1 MYKTKRPRD
10 SLKKICFIMAV
21 LLSCLSVSVFAEST
35 ESIEITTTEA
45 ETVAPTEIEE
55 KTEVEYGPYSGLE
68 VVYVTDAADLL
79 PGSALRERI
88 AAAPYEVRLTCDI
101 AFTEEQSAQMKPI
114 YLADGTCFDGRGYA
128 ISGWNY
134 TGTKDWQYFGM
145 FLGNGNEGTMKNVKI
160 CNLSIIDCTFTFT
173 EAAANGTT
181 GIVCPTVGNGCKFYN
196 IYTNAIVH
204 SYGNSRSC
212 SVFGVVGNGAQA
224 VVEYCQFD
232 GEINSADIA
241 PAFFRGVWANDTLT
255 MRGCLMTGLLIA
267 KGQQVD
273 RGVFVAQMLSSATF
287 EMSECYSI
295 YGSLIPLWG
304 SELNIVGNS
313 NEELSREE
321 MIGVE
326 FLDRMNLNLS
336 LYGPTVDKPPV
347 LRIASGK
354 GTVRAID
361 EYLDVQAMSHMPY
374 TGQSMQQTASLD
386 EGFGNTSFDILKKA
400 AGVLAIVILGVGIVS
415 VFTPKKKAHWRKK

>member
-1 MYKTKRPRD
+1 
-10 SLKKICFIMAV
+10 MAV

-79 PGSALRERI
+79 PGSALREKI
-88 AAAPYEVRLTCDI
+88 AAAAYEVRMTRDI
-101 AFTEEQSAQMKPI
+101 EFTSEQSAQMKSI
-114 YLADGTCFDGRGYA
+114 YIADGTWFDGCGYA
-128 ISGWNY
+128 ISGWDY
-134 TGTKDWQYFGM
+134 TGTTEWEFFGM
-145 FLGNGNEGTMKNVKI
+145 FRGKGNDGAMNNVKI
-160 CNLSIIDCTFTFT
+160 CNLSIIDCTFIFT
-173 EAAANGTT
+173 ETAGYGTT

-204 SYGNSRSC
+204 SYGNGRPC

-273 RGVFVAQMLSSATF
+273 CGVFVAQMLSSATF

-326 FLDRMNLNLS
+326 FLDRMHLNLS
-336 LYGPTVDKPPV
+336 LYGPSADKPPV

-354 GTVRAID
+354 GTVRVID
-361 EYLDVQAMSHMPY
+361 EYLDAQAMSHIPY
-374 TGQSMQQTASLD
+374 TGQSMQQTASSD
-386 EGFGNTSFDILKKA
+386 ESFSDSSFDIFKKT
-400 AGVLAIVILGVGIVS
+400 AGILAIVLLGAVVVS